1 MSPAR
6 VSPPR
11 VRFRT
16 KRELA
21 YEAIRKAILSARLKP
36 GDRLVI
42 NRIAR
47 DLDLS
52 DVPVR
57 EAMVK
62 LESEGLLATE
72 PHVGATVA
80 AMNPDDVL
88 DVYLIGSVLE
98 GAAARWAT
106 PELTDK
112 DLTHLAQQLDAM
124 DASIANGDLD
134 AFARQDREF
143 HRLIVR
149 RCPSERLVQLIE
161 ELWGTKEQLRT
172 VYPVRSR
179 GAATQREN
187 RAILRALKRRDAES
201 AEGLMRAHLEAAGRN
216 RAQAL
221 DSTAVDVE

>member
-1 MSPAR
+1 MSAAR

-21 YEAIRKAILSARLKP
+21 YGAIREAILSGRLKP

-42 NRIAR
+42 NRLAR

-57 EAMVK
+57 EAMVQ

-80 AMNPDDVL
+80 AMDPDDVL

-112 DLTHLAQQLDAM
+112 DLTRLAEQLDAM
-124 DASIANGDLD
+124 DASVADGDLD

-149 RCPSERLVQLIE
+149 RCPSARLVQLIE
-161 ELWGTKEQLRT
+161 DLWSTKEQLRT
-172 VYPVRSR
+172 AYPVRAR
-179 GAATQREN
+179 GAATQEEN
-187 RAILRALKRRDAES
+187 RVILDALKRRDAEA
-201 AEGLMRAHLEAAGRN
+201 AERLMREHLEAAGRN

-221 DSTAVDVE
+221 EADATE